1 VVDNRACPTA
11 AITPESVKA
20 AFIKEGDLFG
30 QMGVKYLD
38 PMLHMDEP
46 ALLVRQLHG
55 AWGEALGL
63 SLAETRRAVRAGY
76 AALEAFQGQLQ
87 AQGRAVLEQVERE
100 DRVALVVLS
109 RPYHADPGIN
119 HGIVEELQKLGYPI
133 LTQDTLPLDEE
144 VLERLF
150 GEEVASEAC
159 ASALSIDDV
168 WKNSYSEN
176 TNRKIWAAKFVAR
189 HANLVGLELSS
200 FKCGHD
206 SPIYTLIEDI
216 VETSGTPYFCFKD
229 IDENKPAGSIK
240 IRIETIGYFLKRY
253 GEHLAQRRREARE
266 VEKRVTRFEE
276 QLVGRGD
283 EVSGE
288 TAVAG

>member
-1 VVDNRACPTA
+1 V
-11 AITPESVKA
+11 
-20 AFIKEGDLFG
+20 G
-30 QMGVKYLD
+30 
-38 PMLHMDEP
+38 
-46 ALLVRQLHG
+46 
-55 AWGEALGL
+55 
-63 SLAETRRAVRAGY
+63 
-76 AALEAFQGQLQ
+76 
-87 AQGRAVLEQVERE
+87 
-100 DRVALVVLS
+100 LVVLS

-133 LTQDTLPLDEE
+133 LTQDTLPLDGE

-159 ASALSIDDV
+159 ASPLSIDDV

-189 HANLVGLELSS
+189 HPNLVGLELSS

-206 SPIYTLIEDI
+206 SPIYTLIEEI

-229 IDENKPAGSIK
+229 IDENKPTGSIK

-253 GEHLAQRRREARE
+253 SEQLAARRREARE
-266 VEKRVTRFEE
+266 VEKRVRRFEE
-276 QLVGRGD
+276 QLAAKGD
-283 EVSGE
+283 GMPGE
-288 TAVAG
+288 SAVAG